1 MNVEEIRQIC
11 VAKKGVTEGFPFD
24 DTTLVI
30 KVGGKVFAL
39 ISLESNP
46 WLNLKCDPEKA
57 VDLRERYVDI
67 TPGYHMNKKHWN
79 SVRLE
84 GALPDGLLVAL
95 IEHSYQLVY
104 QSLPRKAKEEVD
116 YENI

>member
-1 MNVEEIRQIC
+1 MNIEEVRQIC
-11 VAKKGVTEGFPFD
+11 VAKKGVIEGFPFD
-24 DTTLVI
+24 ETTLVI

-39 ISLESNP
+39 LSLESNP

-57 VDLRERYVDI
+57 VDLRERYEDI

-84 GALPDGLLVAL
+84 GSLPDGLVAEL

-116 YENI
+116 RAE

>member
-1 MNVEEIRQIC
+1 MNVEEVRQIC

-24 DTTLVI
+24 DTTLVL

-39 ISLESNP
+39 LSLERNP
-46 WLNLKCDPEKA
+46 WLNLKCDPERA
-57 VDLRERYVDI
+57 VDLRERYEDI

-84 GALPDGLLVAL
+84 GSLPVSLVAEL

-104 QSLPRKAKEEVD
+104 QSLPGKSKAELA
-116 YENI
+116 